1 MYISLREH
9 TRSSLTYLHGF
20 QLFVRLPLF
29 IEIFFFFF
37 FYEKD
42 KYSASDRQASNHCKR
57 VLEAVKLAYANQ
69 AKESI
74 TSQKLGSCVFRQI
87 ANSVL
92 SEGKSAIP
100 PLLNDLEILSSAC
113 ERARLFA

>member
-1 MYISLREH
+1 M
-9 TRSSLTYLHGF
+9 
-20 QLFVRLPLF
+20 RLPLF

-42 KYSASDRQASNHCKR
+42 KSSASDRQASNHCKR